1 MLLVKKISRTAVI
14 LSSESKT
21 SPLELHGFTGFYAK
35 LINKLLSHP
44 SKVIISAI
52 LILISIQFLYSRIG
66 SGVEFFPEVEP
77 DLSKIVIY
85 ARGNL
90 SVEEK
95 NDYVARVENI
105 ILDIQKNNNEFKN
118 IYSISGNV
126 SEQSEDSEDYIGS
139 VSLEYVDLEKR
150 RPSKIIL
157 KEIMEKTQTINGIK
171 VETREQEAGPPRGK
185 PINVKLISPD
195 KDLLFSGSF

>member
-1 MLLVKKISRTAVI
+1 MVKFLKENQIPFILFIFVSIKIIPFINKISNSLNAPVKKISKTAVV
-14 LSSESKT
+14 LSSESKK
-21 SPLELHGFTGFYAK
+21 SPLELTGFTGFYAK
-35 LINKLLSHP
+35 LINNLLNHP

-66 SGVEFFPEVEP
+66 NGIEFFPEVEP

-95 NDYVARVENI
+95 NDYVTRVENI

-126 SEQSEDSEDYIGS
+126 SDQSEDSDRFLNAFWIR
-139 VSLEYVDLEKR
+139 SLPTQAKANANTQYL
-150 RPSKIIL
+150 L
-157 KEIMEKTQTINGIK
+157 K
-171 VETREQEAGPPRGK
+171 A
-185 PINVKLISPD
+185 SPAP
-195 KDLLFSGSF
+195 FNW

>member
-1 MLLVKKISRTAVI
+1 MNSSFFPEVSVQLCCWKTAVI
-14 LSSESKT
+14 LSSESKK
-21 SPLELHGFTGFYAK
+21 SPLELTGFTGFYAK
-35 LINKLLSHP
+35 LINRLLEHP
-44 SKVIISAI
+44 TKVLISAI

-95 NDYVARVENI
+95 NYYVTRVENI

-118 IYSISGNV
+118 I
-126 SEQSEDSEDYIGS
+126 
-139 VSLEYVDLEKR
+139 
-150 RPSKIIL
+150 
-157 KEIMEKTQTINGIK
+157 
-171 VETREQEAGPPRGK
+171 
-185 PINVKLISPD
+185 
-195 KDLLFSGSF
+195 